1 MGIYIP
7 RKGFDVLLRAFG
19 TLCKKHNN
27 LIISVVVPAYNA
39 EMLIATS
46 LQAII
51 AQDYPNLEIIVVND
65 ASTDGTEAAARRVL
79 ANCGRL
85 FSVITN
91 KKTA

>member
-1 MGIYIP
+1 MIAEGNTY
-7 RKGFDVLLRAFG
+7 LL
-19 TLCKKHNN
+19 
-27 LIISVVVPAYNA
+27 ISVVVPAYNA

-65 ASTDGTEAAARRVL
+65 ASTDGTETAARRVL
-79 ANCGRL
+79 ANCGRP
-85 FSVITN
+85 FSVITH